1 MTIRY
6 DLAIFGNLI
15 AGYHQSEGMI
25 PCIHARCTMNN
36 QSDWM
41 IEYDMAIISDL
52 APPLAAAT
60 AAGDTYS
67 AVRDGCGDW
76 PGRRA
81 IENKLGA

>member
-1 MTIRY
+1 
-6 DLAIFGNLI
+6 
-15 AGYHQSEGMI
+15 
-25 PCIHARCTMNN
+25 MNN

-81 IENKLGA
+81 IEKKLGA